1 MRRQQ
6 QLLIKL
12 KRQRDLLNELIER
25 VGDTHE
31 LGGVSSTY
39 DTTTKQIER
48 NLQDLRRFLITT
60 K

>member
-6 QLLIKL
+6 QLLMKL
-12 KRQRDLLNELIER
+12 KKQRDLLNDLISRIGES
-25 VGDTHE
+25 HE
-31 LGGVSSTY
+31 LHGVSQAY
-39 DTTTKQIER
+39 DSTTKQIEK

>member
-1 MRRQQ
+1 MGRQQ

-12 KRQRDLLNELIER
+12 KRQRDLLNDLISR
-25 VGDTHE
+25 IGDTHE
-31 LGGVSSTY
+31 LGGVSQSY
-39 DTTTKQIER
+39 DSTTKQIEK